1 MKKEILLMVLLSIA
15 GFFLILVLTSKYGIG
30 FSSDSLFFV
39 SASKSL
45 LAGDGYLKYTGAY
58 YIKWPPLYP
67 TIVAISS
74 LGLFSVVT
82 VMRYLGAVLFGATI
96 FFSGFLAYKILHTKI
111 LSVLSSLF
119 ILLSFPLIRVF
130 FYAWT
135 EPLFILLVLLFFIAL
150 IEFVRNNNV
159 SFLVL
164 TGFFFSMA
172 TLTRY
177 IGVILIIPAVIAIL
191 VLADHFKFKKR
202 LLYSV
207 LFTFFSFLPLGIW
220 VLRNYLLSDT
230 LTGFRLPSTFP
241 LSLNLYRFF
250 DNTEGWLF
258 LSTDFFGRSLRILFI
273 RAVVFIFLPAVFLI
287 FVKKCKRLGKNYFK
301 SLTLIYSFVIFY
313 SISLVAS
320 ASLVA
325 IDPVGYKFL
334 SPIYPFFFLFITFVI
349 DFGASILKGTFPKV
363 IAHRVFIT
371 LSIVFVLFWGINAGK
386 VLNAEV
392 RKAMKEGVGNFNKLR
407 YNEKYSSLI
416 EFMKRDYSGEKIYSN
431 NLRVFY
437 ALTGLTV
444 KGCNFIQDTESSFY
458 LVVFKD
464 KAVPSRVWN
473 LLEHYDMRRSV
484 TFNYAHVYKY
494 EKK

>member
-1 MKKEILLMVLLSIA
+1 MKKEILLLLLLSIA
-15 GFFLILVLTSKYGIG
+15 GLVVVLAFTSKYGVG

-67 TIVAISS
+67 TVVAISS
-74 LGLFSVVT
+74 LGLFSVTT
-82 VMRYLGAVLFGATI
+82 VMRYLSAFLFGATI
-96 FFSGFLAYKILHTKI
+96 FSTGFLAYKILHTKMLSI
-111 LSVLSSLF
+111 LCSSF

-135 EPLFILLVLLFFIAL
+135 EPLFIFFVLLFFIAL
-150 IEFVRNNNV
+150 IEFVKNNNV

-164 TGFFFSMA
+164 TGFFLSMA

-177 IGVILIIPAVIAIL
+177 IGVILIIPAVVAIL
-191 VLADHFKFKKR
+191 ILADHIKFKKR
-202 LLYSV
+202 LLYSI

-220 VLRNYLLSDT
+220 ALRNYLLTQT
-230 LTGFRLPSTFP
+230 LTGVRFPSTFP

-258 LSTDFFGRSLRILFI
+258 LSTGFFGYTLNKLFI
-273 RAVVFIFLPAVFLI
+273 RAVVFIFLPIVFLI
-287 FVKKCKRLGKNYFK
+287 LVKKSKRLGKNYFK
-301 SLTLIYSFVIFY
+301 SLALIYSFVIFY
-313 SISLVAS
+313 SIFLVAS

-325 IDPVGYKFL
+325 VDPVGYKFL

-349 DFGASILKGTFPKV
+349 DFGSSHLKGSFQKKAAQK
-363 IAHRVFIT
+363 IFIT
-371 LSIVFVLFWGINAGK
+371 LSIVFVVFWGINAGK
-386 VLNAEV
+386 VLNTEV

-407 YNEKYSSLI
+407 YDEKYSSLI
-416 EFMKRDYSGEKIYSN
+416 DYMKSDYSGGKIYSN
-431 NLRVFY
+431 NTRVFY

-444 KGCNFIQDTESSFY
+444 KGCKFIKDTESSFY

-464 KAVPSRVWN
+464 LNVPSRVWKV
-473 LLEHYDMRRSV
+473 LENYDMRFFI
-484 TFNYAHVYKY
+484 TFDYANVYHF
-494 EKK
+494 EKR